1 MLNHLKLK
9 KMKTL
14 KTPLMLGVLVM
25 LAYNLLSFSEKK
37 VNRKNLIGTGEIKG
51 KVTDKTTG
59 ESIGFVNLVLKDKSG
74 KQISIVASGATGF
87 YSFQSISSGEYS
99 VTASF
104 IGLKSKTIHNINVT
118 DGKTVVAN
126 IEMEPDN
133 SKIAEI
139 IVLEQDELLI
149 EKSEIESMP
158 LENPDYRSKGKKV
171 ACESKSMAPAKCG
184 NDMGYSFQYTQSDF
198 NTENYDYISENEF
211 RNSKEEPLSTFSI
224 DVDRASYSNIRRF
237 INNGQTPPKDA
248 VRIEEMINYFSYNYP
263 QPEGEHPFSINTEIS
278 ECPWNE
284 KHKLV
289 QIGLQGK
296 TIKTEKLP
304 PGNLVFLIDVSGSM
318 SDYNKLPLVKQSL
331 RLLVN
336 QLRAQDKVAMV
347 VYAGAAGLV
356 LESTSGKNK
365 EKILE
370 AIDRLESGG
379 STAGGAGIKLA
390 YEVAKENFIKEGNNR
405 VILAT
410 DGDFNVGV
418 SSDGELVRIIEE
430 KRETG
435 VFLTVLGY
443 GMGNYKDSKME
454 KLADKGNGNYAY
466 IDNIME
472 AKKNLVTEMGGTLLT
487 IAKDVKIQVE
497 FNPAKVASYK
507 LIGYENRLLN
517 KEDFNDDT
525 KDAGE
530 LGSGHTVTALYEITL
545 VGTGENTV
553 LKVDPLRYQ
562 KQNLMN
568 EETASS
574 NELLTVKFR
583 YKEPSGKESK
593 LIEKSLIG
601 GEKEL
606 ALSSNNLKFS
616 AAVAEFGLL
625 LRDSKFKGDADFD
638 EVVKLAKM
646 GKGED
651 SEGYRSEFIRLVE
664 LYELQAKK

>member
-1 MLNHLKLK
+1 
-9 KMKTL
+9 MKTL
-14 KTPLMLGVLVM
+14 KTPLMLGILMM
-25 LAYNLLSFSEKK
+25 LAYNFLSFSEKK
-37 VNRKNLIGTGEIKG
+37 TSRKNFSPTGEIKG
-51 KVTDKTTG
+51 KVTDKSTG
-59 ESIGFVNLVLKDKSG
+59 ETIAFANVILKDKSG
-74 KQISIVASGATGF
+74 KQVSGATTGATGF
-87 YSFQSISSGEYS
+87 FSFQSISTGEYS
-99 VTASF
+99 LTASY
-104 IGLKSKTIHNINVT
+104 IGYKTKTINKIIVSE
-118 DGKTVVAN
+118 GKTAAAN

-133 SKIAEI
+133 SRLAEI
-139 IVLEQDELLI
+139 QVVEQDQLLM
-149 EKSEIESMP
+149 EKEAPDKAEEIY
-158 LENPDYRSKGKKV
+158 DYKNSGKKR
-171 ACESKSMAPAKCG
+171 ACESKSMAPAQG
-184 NDMGYSFQYTQSDF
+184 AATGYSFQYIQSEF
-198 NTENYDYISENEF
+198 NTEQYDYISENEF

-224 DVDRASYSNIRRF
+224 DVDRASYANIRRF
-237 INNGQTPPKDA
+237 INNGQAPPADA

-263 QPEGEHPFSINTEIS
+263 QPEEEHPFSINTEVS
-278 ECPWNE
+278 ECPWNK
-284 KHKLV
+284 KHKLIH
-289 QIGLQGK
+289 IGLQGK
-296 TIKTEKLP
+296 KINTEKLP
-304 PGNLVFLIDVSGSM
+304 PANLVFLIDVSGSM
-318 SDYNKLPLVKQSL
+318 GVYNKLPLVKQSM

-336 QLRAQDKVAMV
+336 QLRPQDKVAMV

-356 LESTSGKNK
+356 LEPTSGKNK

-370 AIDRLESGG
+370 AIDRIESGG

-390 YEVAKENFIKEGNNR
+390 YEVAKENFMKDGNNR

-472 AKKNLVTEMGGTLLT
+472 AKKTLVSEMGGTLLT

-530 LGSGHTVTALYEITL
+530 LGSGHTVTALYEVVL
-545 VGTGENTV
+545 AGNEENFTP
-553 LKVDPLRYQ
+553 KVDPLRYQ
-562 KQNLMN
+562 KQNAVN
-568 EETASS
+568 EETAAG

-583 YKEPSGKESK
+583 YKEPQGKESK
-593 LIEKSLIG
+593 LIVKNLESN
-601 GEKEL
+601 EKEL
-606 ALSSNNLKFS
+606 ALASNNFKFS

-625 LRDSKFKGDADFD
+625 LRDSKFKGNASFD

-651 SEGYRSEFIRLVE
+651 TEGYRSEFIRLVE